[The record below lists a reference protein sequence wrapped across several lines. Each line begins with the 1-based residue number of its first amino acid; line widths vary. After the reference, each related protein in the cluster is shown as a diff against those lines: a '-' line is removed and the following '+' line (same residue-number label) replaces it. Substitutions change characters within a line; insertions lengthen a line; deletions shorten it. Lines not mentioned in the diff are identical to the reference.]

1 MNVSAPEELELNK
14 KRRVLERLKDKLADR
29 EEQMTE
35 LRTELDQFEA
45 NYTMDVGR
53 LYAELDEIEAQI
65 AEEEVKLVPDDEEI
79 KKRAEELR
87 KRAEESAANAENG
100 EGCAFNWKPT
110 AEAKK
115 AYHNLAKIIHPDLA
129 LDADEKEKRHEL
141 MAKLNDAYSS
151 GDQNRLNKLVEDFRD
166 SPDLV
171 RGDSIGDELV
181 RAIRQIWQIKNR
193 LKELKEEKLLAELS
207 ELFVLHEKVKAEMV
221 EGRNLL
227 KQMAERTKTH
237 IKKSE
242 RRLANLKN
250 LNEAQ
255 EEYVKDR
262 FGMDYFSVSVNYL
275 RSKLSSNSSN
285 ASKFVGFTKCESKP
299 AAFDFSLSSIRP

>member
-1 MNVSAPEELELNK
+1 MNVLAPEEIELNK
-14 KRRVLERLKDKLADR
+14 KRKVLERLKDRLADR
-29 EEQMTE
+29 EEEMTDLRAE
-35 LRTELDQFEA
+35 LEQFEA
-45 NYTMDVGR
+45 NYTMEVGR

-87 KRAEESAANAENG
+87 RRAEESAANANEDWEN
-100 EGCAFNWKPT
+100 CSNKRRPT

-115 AYHNLAKIIHPDLA
+115 AYHNLARIIHPDLA
-129 LDADEKEKRHEL
+129 LDKEEKERRHDL
-141 MAKLNDAYSS
+141 MAKLNEAYSA

-166 SPDLV
+166 SPDLIK
-171 RGDSIGDELV
+171 GDSVGDELV

-193 LKELKEEKLLAELS
+193 LKELREERLKAELS
-207 ELFVLHEKVKAEMV
+207 ENFILMQKVQAEML

-242 RRLANLKN
+242 RRLTNLRN

-262 FGMDYFSVSVNYL
+262 YGMDIS
-275 RSKLSSNSSN
+275 
-285 ASKFVGFTKCESKP
+285 
-299 AAFDFSLSSIRP
+299 AFR

>member
-1 MNVSAPEELELNK
+1 MNVLAPEEIELNK
-14 KRRVLERLKDKLADR
+14 KRKVLERLKDKLAFR
-29 EEQMTE
+29 EEAMTE
-35 LRTELDQFEA
+35 LRAELEQFEA
-45 NYTMDVGR
+45 NYTMQVGR

-87 KRAEESAANAENG
+87 KRAEESAANAETAEN
-100 EGCAFNWKPT
+100 CSFKWQPT

-129 LDADEKEKRHEL
+129 LDAAEKEKRHDL
-141 MAKLNDAYSS
+141 MAKLNEAYSA

-166 SPDLV
+166 SPDLIM
-171 RGDSIGDELV
+171 GDTIGDQFV
-181 RAIRQIWQIKNR
+181 RAIRQIYQIKNR
-193 LKELKEEKLLAELS
+193 LNELREEKLVVELS
-207 ELFVLHEKVKAEMV
+207 ELFILREKVNAEML

-242 RRLANLKN
+242 RRLANLRN
-250 LNEAQ
+250 LNLAQ
-255 EEYVKDR
+255 EDYVNER
-262 FGMDYFSVSVNYL
+262 FGMDIS
-275 RSKLSSNSSN
+275 
-285 ASKFVGFTKCESKP
+285 
-299 AAFDFSLSSIRP
+299 AFR

>member
-1 MNVSAPEELELNK
+1 MNILAPEEIELNK
-14 KRRVLERLKDKLADR
+14 KRRVLERLKDRLADR
-29 EEQMTE
+29 EEEMTD
-35 LRTELDQFEA
+35 LRAGLEQFEA
-45 NYTMDVGR
+45 QYTMEVAR

-87 KRAEESAANAENG
+87 RRAEESAANAGNG
-100 EGCAFNWKPT
+100 EGCSFNRRPT

-129 LDADEKEKRHEL
+129 LDKDEKERRHEL
-141 MAKLNDAYSS
+141 MAKLNEAYSA

-166 SPDLV
+166 SPDLIK
-171 RGDSIGDELV
+171 GDSPGDDLV
-181 RAIRQIWQIKNR
+181 RALRQIWQIKNR
-193 LKELKEEKLLAELS
+193 LKELGEEKLKAELS
-207 ELFVLHEKVKAEMV
+207 ELFILREKVEAEML
-221 EGRNLL
+221 EGRNIL

-242 RRLANLKN
+242 RRLTNLKN

-255 EEYVKDR
+255 EEYVKER
-262 FGMDYFSVSVNYL
+262 FGMDIS
-275 RSKLSSNSSN
+275 
-285 ASKFVGFTKCESKP
+285 
-299 AAFDFSLSSIRP
+299 AFR